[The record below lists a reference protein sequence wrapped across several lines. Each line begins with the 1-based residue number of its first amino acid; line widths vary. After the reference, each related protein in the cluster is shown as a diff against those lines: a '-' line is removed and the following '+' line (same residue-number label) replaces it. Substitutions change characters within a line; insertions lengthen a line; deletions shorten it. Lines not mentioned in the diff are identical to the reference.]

1 MHVHFGNTQPNKHI
15 HLYYQDKIISQMHE
29 HFQCMT
35 YLLLTLQ
42 QLSTYGIMYEHVNA
56 CTWH

>member
-1 MHVHFGNTQPNKHI
+1 M
-15 HLYYQDKIISQMHE
+15 SQTHE
-29 HFQCMT
+29 HYKCMT

-42 QLSTYGIMYEHVNA
+42 QLSTYGIMHELVNA